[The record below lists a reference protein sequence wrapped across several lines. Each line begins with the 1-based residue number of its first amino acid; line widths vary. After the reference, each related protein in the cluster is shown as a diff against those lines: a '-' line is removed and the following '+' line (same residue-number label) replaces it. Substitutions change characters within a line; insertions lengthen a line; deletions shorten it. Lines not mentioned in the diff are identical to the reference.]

1 MNYYIIIIIII
12 IIINFIL
19 IKKCSKSI
27 NLCIN
32 LVFIVFILEIYF
44 YYLTINESK

>member
-1 MNYYIIIIIII
+1 M
-12 IIINFIL
+12 L

-32 LVFIVFILEIYF
+32 LVFIVFILEINLYILLGEVHF
-44 YYLTINESK
+44 AKFHFGKVSFRKKNF